1 MTRLNRPI
9 MPPAATSQTRRRS
22 GFPSRLPG
30 FLQAQPRSG
39 DDPRPMR
46 TNERTSAELRDAALV
61 RLRRLTVG
69 VAGLAT
75 GALAVFGVTAAATI
89 PGTST
94 PATASAPT
102 STSTPADSTTTT
114 TSSTTT
120 QPSTTQPSTAAP
132 QASSSGSASSV
143 AVSGGSR

>member
-1 MTRLNRPI
+1 
-9 MPPAATSQTRRRS
+9 
-22 GFPSRLPG
+22 
-30 FLQAQPRSG
+30 
-39 DDPRPMR
+39 MR

-114 TSSTTT
+114 TSSTTK
-120 QPSTTQPSTAAP
+120 QPSTTQPATAAP
-132 QASSSGSASSV
+132 QASSHGPAPRL
-143 AVSGGSR
+143 AVSGG